1 MSQSITRELLENSLR
16 NDLVKHPFFEAVKK
30 EPLSKEQVAI
40 FLSQWWHPLH
50 YFPTF
55 LSRLISVTPKL
66 EDKTAISKILW
77 QELGEGDVER
87 AHERIYIS
95 TMVDV
100 GFARE
105 QFVDV
110 EPFPATAKLIERY
123 AVASGE
129 ALQGLGFLY
138 GTEVADYPMV
148 SGIGRAVKRVT
159 GVKELPWVTIHA
171 LQEPEHVRSANAT
184 LKSGK
189 AEKKGKATEDSAAVV
204 RGAEEMWTLWIAF
217 FSALEQAMFREAAPQ
232 AAKVA
237 RKVRAAG

>member
-1 MSQSITRELLENSLR
+1 MSQSITRELLDNRLR
-16 NDLVKHPFFEAVKK
+16 NELVRHPFFEAVKR
-30 EPLSKEQVAI
+30 EPLTREQVTV
-40 FLSQWWHPLH
+40 FLAQWWHPLH

-55 LSRLISVTPKL
+55 LSRLISVVPKL

-77 QELGEGDVER
+77 QELGEGDIER

-95 TMVDV
+95 TMTDV

-105 QFVDV
+105 AFVDV
-110 EPFPATAKLIERY
+110 EPLPATRKLVERY
-123 AVASGE
+123 EVASRE

-159 GVKELPWVTIHA
+159 AVKQLPWVTIHA
-171 LQEPEHVRSANAT
+171 QQEPEHVRSANAT
-184 LKSGK
+184 LKS
-189 AEKKGKATEDSAAVV
+189 EKKGKESPDSAAVV

-217 FSALEQAMFREAAPQ
+217 FSELQRELFEEAPRTTRR
-232 AAKVA
+232 V
-237 RKVRAAG
+237 RKAS